1 MRKTTRKKHKFSLT
15 LIEVMIALVLTGIL
29 MSFLWQAYFGLQKQ
43 LYKIE
48 EKKAESL
55 ASVAFQER
63 VSKLISWVSKEDPL
77 LYTVENRHEPKMLI
91 FKAEMPV
98 DPDPDFSGPLLCG
111 LYLSENSELCITEWA
126 SEDKVRSEVLM
137 EKVSSFDT
145 YFYEE
150 KKKTWQP
157 SWPENSK
164 SMPVMI
170 RCKVSKGS
178 TTSEY
183 YFFPSQHLG
192 PIIYPKPKV

>member
-48 EKKAESL
+48 EKKAKSL
-55 ASVAFQER
+55 EAIVFQQR
-63 VSKLISWVSKEDPL
+63 VSKLISSVTKEDPL
-77 LYTVENRHEPKMLI
+77 LYTLENRHQPKILI

-98 DPDPDFSGPLLCG
+98 DPDPDFSGSLLCG
-111 LYLSENSELCITEWA
+111 LYLSENNELSLTYWA

-137 EKVSSFDT
+137 EKVTAFDT
-145 YFYEE
+145 YFYDE
-150 KKKTWQP
+150 KNKTWEP
-157 SWPENSK
+157 IWPEHSK

-170 RCKVSKGS
+170 KCKITKGS
-178 TTSEY
+178 TPEEY

>member
-1 MRKTTRKKHKFSLT
+1 MT

-48 EKKAESL
+48 AKKAESL

-63 VSKLISWVSKEDPL
+63 VSKLISSVSKQDHL
-77 LYTVENRHEPKMLI
+77 LYTVENKHEPKILI

-98 DPDPDFSGPLLCG
+98 DPDPDFSGSLLCG

-126 SEDKVRSEVLM
+126 SENKARSEVLM
-137 EKVSSFDT
+137 EKVTGFDT
-145 YFYEE
+145 YFYDEN
-150 KKKTWQP
+150 KKTWQP

-170 RCKVSKGS
+170 KCKIMRGS
-178 TTSEY
+178 AIREY